1 LPWPQASRLRTV
13 IPCLGRKHPA
23 CAQRWL
29 SVDLSAD
36 VWSCVL
42 HTSTAS
48 LSAVVTYHQRL
59 APALLPWTHCT
70 RAAPTIG
77 SPSGKWLSLNANHYY
92 YKYGSGFETELL
104 ERLETELL
112 ERLVI
117 GLPARIKW
125 TQAIKLSHHLHRRK
139 TNLIKTVKADS
150 FHHR

>member
-1 LPWPQASRLRTV
+1 VLAAKARDHRAQAGCLRPTQAADTLQVALKHWTRFKLPWPQASRLRTV

-29 SVDLSAD
+29 SVDLSA
-36 VWSCVL
+36 S
-42 HTSTAS
+42 
-48 LSAVVTYHQRL
+48 
-59 APALLPWTHCT
+59 
-70 RAAPTIG
+70 PTIG
-77 SPSGKWLSLNANHYY
+77 SPSRKWLSLNTNHYY